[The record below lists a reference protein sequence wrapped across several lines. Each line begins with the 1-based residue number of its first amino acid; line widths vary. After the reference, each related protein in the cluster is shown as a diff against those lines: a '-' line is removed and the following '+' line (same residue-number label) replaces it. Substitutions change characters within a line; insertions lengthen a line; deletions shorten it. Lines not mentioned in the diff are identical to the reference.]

1 VESIVT
7 LIKDIPVFEGMK
19 PEHLDEIAGCAS
31 NVKFN
36 EGQVL
41 FLEGDEANTFYV
53 VRHGLVAIEMYAAA
67 RGRLVVQTVKE
78 QEVVGWSWL
87 FPPYQWHFDV
97 RAVEPTR
104 AIAFDARCLRGKCDE
119 NPELGYELMKRF
131 ARIMMNRIQA
141 TRLQILDVYGHARPR
156 R

>member
-1 VESIVT
+1 MESLETI
-7 LIKDIPVFEGMK
+7 IKELPVFKGMK
-19 PEHLDEIAGCAS
+19 PEHLTPIVDCAS
-31 NVKFN
+31 NVKFD
-36 EGQVL
+36 EGQVF

-78 QEVVGWSWL
+78 DDVVGWSWL
-87 FPPYQWHFDV
+87 FPPYRWHFDV

-104 AIAFDARCLRGKCDE
+104 AIAFDGRCLRGKCDE
-119 NPELGYELMKRF
+119 NPELGYALMKRF
-131 ARIMMNRIQA
+131 ASIMMERIQA
-141 TRLQILDVYGHARPR
+141 TRLQILDVYGHAGR